1 MSLKEN
7 SSDVVRFFKAVLTNQ
22 IARFFP
28 KHYLQMTGQTGRGD
42 EEENATEISSYFLQC
57 FEDYQ
62 QHLGFDEGQF
72 KKFLENKHILEYGPG
87 DLPGVAFLFYA
98 YGAHKVTCVDRFPM
112 VVKSQ
117 KNMEVL
123 NNLLSNLTGDA
134 QNRGAAAFNVN
145 ADPASGFRKATVDY
159 LVSPNGFS
167 GFIDDVDLI
176 ISRAVLEHVNDLDG
190 TFMDMAKSMKQGS
203 LAIHQIDFKS
213 HGLHKNHKL
222 DFLAWSNLS
231 WRLMYSQK
239 GVPNRLRQNSYIS
252 AANKCGLKIDSL
264 KATEMLD
271 KNTVDVIRQD
281 LNSKFKD
288 LPYEDLSCLGCWMLL
303 EK

>member
-1 MSLKEN
+1 
-7 SSDVVRFFKAVLTNQ
+7 
-22 IARFFP
+22 
-28 KHYLQMTGQTGRGD
+28 
-42 EEENATEISSYFLQC
+42 
-57 FEDYQ
+57 
-62 QHLGFDEGQF
+62 
-72 KKFLENKHILEYGPG
+72 
-87 DLPGVAFLFYA
+87 
-98 YGAHKVTCVDRFPM
+98 
-112 VVKSQ
+112 
-117 KNMEVL
+117 
-123 NNLLSNLTGDA
+123 
-134 QNRGAAAFNVN
+134 
-145 ADPASGFRKATVDY
+145 
-159 LVSPNGFS
+159 
-167 GFIDDVDLI
+167 
-176 ISRAVLEHVNDLDG
+176 
-190 TFMDMAKSMKQGS
+190 MKQGS